1 MKQVDGGGNPGV
13 GNAMDKAAFEQF
25 GLDKRQFESLRLDHK
40 QLHGMAGAG
49 HGLGGKNL
57 GGEK

>member
-1 MKQVDGGGNPGV
+1 
-13 GNAMDKAAFEQF
+13 MDKAAFEQF

-40 QLHGMAGAG
+40 QIHGMG
-49 HGLGGKNL
+49 HGLGGRNL

>member
-1 MKQVDGGGNPGV
+1 MKQIEGGNPGV
-13 GNAMDKAAFEQF
+13 GTAMDKAAFEQF

-40 QLHGMAGAG
+40 QIHGMAAG
-49 HGLGGKNL
+49 HGLGGRNP

>member
-1 MKQVDGGGNPGV
+1 
-13 GNAMDKAAFEQF
+13 MDKAAFEQF

-40 QLHGMAGAG
+40 QLHGMTGAG